1 MSASA
6 AKPETDLIPLTHGR
20 VLKVAL
26 PVVISNATVPIL
38 GAVDTGVV
46 GQMGLA
52 APIGAVG
59 IGAIALTAIYWIF
72 GFLRMGTAGLAAQAE
87 GAGDREEVT
96 ALLSRALM
104 IGLGAGLAI
113 TALQVPLIWLALQT
127 APASEEVEGL
137 ARSYM
142 QIRIFGAPAAIGI
155 YAVTGW
161 LIAQE
166 RTRGML
172 MVQLWMNGL
181 NIVLDLW
188 FVLGLGWGVEGV
200 AVATLIAEWS
210 GLVLALWLCRDAV
223 RSPGFRNW
231 PRVFER
237 ARMLRFASVNRDI
250 LIRSVLLQ
258 GIFMSFVFLGARFGD
273 VTLAANHVLL
283 QFLEITAYSMDGFA
297 IAAET
302 LVGQSM
308 GARSA
313 ARVRRA
319 ALMTSFWGMVTVILT
334 ALCFALVGGA
344 VIDLMTTSPEVRAE
358 ARVYLPYMVAAPLVG
373 CAAWM
378 LDGIFIGATRSADM
392 RNMMALSAVV
402 YVAALWVLMP
412 LFGNHGLWMA
422 LLISF
427 IARGATLLARYPS
440 LERAARL
447 G

>member
-1 MSASA
+1 V
-6 AKPETDLIPLTHGR
+6 KTLQDLTHKR
-20 VLKVAL
+20 VLTVAL
-26 PVVISNATVPIL
+26 PVVLSNATVPIL

-72 GFLRMGTAGLAAQAE
+72 GFLRMGTAGLTAQAT
-87 GAGDREEVT
+87 GAGRKGEVS
-96 ALLSRALM
+96 ALLSRGM
-104 IGLGAGLAI
+104 IIGLFAGFI
-113 TALQVPLIWLALQT
+113 IMALQVPLIWLALQT
-127 APASEEVEGL
+127 APASREVETL
-137 ARSYM
+137 AQSYM
-142 QIRIFGAPAAIGI
+142 GIRIYGAPAAIGI

-161 LIAQE
+161 LIGLE
-166 RTRGML
+166 RTRGVL
-172 MVQLWMNGL
+172 IVQLWMNGL

-200 AVATLIAEWS
+200 AIATLIAEWS
-210 GLVLALWLCRDAV
+210 GLLLGLWLCRDALKT
-223 RSPGFRNW
+223 PAWKDW

-237 ARMLRFASVNRDI
+237 AQMILFARVNRDI
-250 LIRSVLLQ
+250 LLRSVMLQ
-258 GIFMSFVFLGARFGD
+258 AIFMSFVFLGARFGD
-273 VTLAANHVLL
+273 VTLAANHALL
-283 QFLEITAYSMDGFA
+283 QFLEITAFSMDGFA

-308 GARSA
+308 GARSV

-319 ALMTSFWGMVTVILT
+319 AVLTSFWGLITVLCT
-334 ALCFALVGGA
+334 ATAFALFGPWI
-344 VIDLMTTSPEVRAE
+344 IDVMTTSPEVRAE

-378 LDGIFIGATRSADM
+378 LDGIFFGATRSADM
-392 RNMMALSAVV
+392 RNMMALSAVI
-402 YVAALWVLMP
+402 YVIALLILMP
-412 LFGNHGLWMA
+412 LVGNHGLWLA

-427 IARGATLLARYPS
+427 IARGITLGWKYPA
-440 LERAARL
+440 LERAA

>member
-1 MSASA
+1 VSASA

-113 TALQVPLIWLALQT
+113 TALQVPLILLALQT

-250 LIRSVLLQ
+250 LIRSVLLR

-319 ALMTSFWGMVTVILT
+319 ALMTSFWGMVTVIVT

>member
-1 MSASA
+1 VSASA

-188 FVLGLGWGVEGV
+188 FVLGLGCAGMQC
-200 AVATLIAEWS
+200 A
-210 GLVLALWLCRDAV
+210 AL
-223 RSPGFRNW
+223 
-231 PRVFER
+231 
-237 ARMLRFASVNRDI
+237 
-250 LIRSVLLQ
+250 
-258 GIFMSFVFLGARFGD
+258 
-273 VTLAANHVLL
+273 
-283 QFLEITAYSMDGFA
+283 GFA
-297 IAAET
+297 IGRGFLRGRGCCA
-302 LVGQSM
+302 L
-308 GARSA
+308 
-313 ARVRRA
+313 RR
-319 ALMTSFWGMVTVILT
+319 
-334 ALCFALVGGA
+334 
-344 VIDLMTTSPEVRAE
+344 
-358 ARVYLPYMVAAPLVG
+358 
-373 CAAWM
+373 
-378 LDGIFIGATRSADM
+378 
-392 RNMMALSAVV
+392 
-402 YVAALWVLMP
+402 
-412 LFGNHGLWMA
+412 
-422 LLISF
+422 
-427 IARGATLLARYPS
+427 
-440 LERAARL
+440 
-447 G
+447 

>member
-1 MSASA
+1 
-6 AKPETDLIPLTHGR
+6 
-20 VLKVAL
+20 
-26 PVVISNATVPIL
+26 
-38 GAVDTGVV
+38 
-46 GQMGLA
+46 
-52 APIGAVG
+52 
-59 IGAIALTAIYWIF
+59 
-72 GFLRMGTAGLAAQAE
+72 
-87 GAGDREEVT
+87 
-96 ALLSRALM
+96 
-104 IGLGAGLAI
+104 
-113 TALQVPLIWLALQT
+113 
-127 APASEEVEGL
+127 
-137 ARSYM
+137 
-142 QIRIFGAPAAIGI
+142 
-155 YAVTGW
+155 
-161 LIAQE
+161 
-166 RTRGML
+166 
-172 MVQLWMNGL
+172 
-181 NIVLDLW
+181 
-188 FVLGLGWGVEGV
+188 
-200 AVATLIAEWS
+200 
-210 GLVLALWLCRDAV
+210 
-223 RSPGFRNW
+223 
-231 PRVFER
+231 
-237 ARMLRFASVNRDI
+237 MLRFASVNRDI

-319 ALMTSFWGMVTVILT
+319 ALMTSFWGMVTVIVT

>member
-1 MSASA
+1 V
-6 AKPETDLIPLTHGR
+6 KTLQDLTHKR
-20 VLKVAL
+20 VLTVAL
-26 PVVISNATVPIL
+26 PVVLSNATVPIL

-72 GFLRMGTAGLAAQAE
+72 GFLRMGTAGLTAQAT
-87 GAGDREEVT
+87 GAGRKGEVS
-96 ALLSRALM
+96 ALLSRGM
-104 IGLGAGLAI
+104 IIGLFAGFI
-113 TALQVPLIWLALQT
+113 IMALQVPLIWLALQT
-127 APASEEVEGL
+127 APASREVETL
-137 ARSYM
+137 AQSYM
-142 QIRIFGAPAAIGI
+142 GIRIYGAPAAIGI

-161 LIAQE
+161 LIGLE
-166 RTRGML
+166 RTRGVL
-172 MVQLWMNGL
+172 IVQLWMNGL

-200 AVATLIAEWS
+200 AIATLIAEWS
-210 GLVLALWLCRDAV
+210 GLLLGLWLCRDALKT
-223 RSPGFRNW
+223 PAWKDW

-237 ARMLRFASVNRDI
+237 AQMILFARVNRDI
-250 LIRSVLLQ
+250 LLRSVMLQ
-258 GIFMSFVFLGARFGD
+258 AIFMSFVFLGARFGD

-283 QFLEITAYSMDGFA
+283 QFLEITAFSMDGFA

-308 GARSA
+308 GARSV

-319 ALMTSFWGMVTVILT
+319 AVLTSFWGLITVLCT
-334 ALCFALVGGA
+334 ATAFALFGPWI
-344 VIDLMTTSPEVRAE
+344 IDVMTTSPEVRAE

-378 LDGIFIGATRSADM
+378 LDGIFFGATRSADM
-392 RNMMALSAVV
+392 RNMMALSAVI
-402 YVAALWVLMP
+402 YVIALLILMP
-412 LFGNHGLWMA
+412 LVCNHGLWLA

-427 IARGATLLARYPS
+427 IARGITLGWKYPA
-440 LERAARL
+440 LERAA

>member
-1 MSASA
+1 M
-6 AKPETDLIPLTHGR
+6 KTLQDLTHRR
-20 VLKVAL
+20 VLTVAL
-26 PVVISNATVPIL
+26 PVVLSNATVPIL

-46 GQMGLA
+46 GQLGLA

-72 GFLRMGTAGLAAQAE
+72 GFLRMGTAGLTAQAS
-87 GAGDREEVT
+87 GAGRKGEVS
-96 ALLSRALM
+96 ALLSRGM
-104 IGLGAGLAI
+104 IIGLVAGFI
-113 TALQVPLIWLALQT
+113 IMALQVPLIWLALQT
-127 APASEEVEGL
+127 APASSEVESL
-137 ARSYM
+137 AQSYM
-142 QIRIFGAPAAIGI
+142 GIRIYGAPAAIGI

-161 LIAQE
+161 LIGLE
-166 RTRGML
+166 RTRGVL
-172 MVQLWMNGL
+172 IVQLWMNGL

-200 AVATLIAEWS
+200 AIATLIAEWS
-210 GLVLALWLCRDAV
+210 GLLLGLWLCRDALKT
-223 RSPGFRNW
+223 PAWKDW

-237 ARMLRFASVNRDI
+237 AQMILFARVNRDI
-250 LIRSVLLQ
+250 LLRSVMLQ
-258 GIFMSFVFLGARFGD
+258 AIFLSFVFLGARFGD

-283 QFLEITAYSMDGFA
+283 QFLEITAFSMDGFA

-308 GARSA
+308 GARSV

-319 ALMTSFWGMVTVILT
+319 AVLTSFWGLIIVLCT
-334 ALCFALVGGA
+334 ATAFALFGPWI
-344 VIDLMTTSPEVRAE
+344 IDVMTTSPEVRTE

-392 RNMMALSAVV
+392 RNMMALSAVI
-402 YVAALWVLMP
+402 YLIALLILMP
-412 LFGNHGLWMA
+412 MVGNHGLWLA

-427 IARGATLLARYPS
+427 IARGITLGWKYPA
-440 LERAARL
+440 LERAA